1 MVDLSSNNLGD
12 QAASELALAIKS
24 NHGLVL
30 EELNL
35 ENNFV
40 TDRGAGSLCESV
52 TKNHSIIWI
61 NLALNQCSPE
71 MLNAIEAL
79 PLRPAVQSRI
89 QQSYMYEQPVAP
101 VAAVALGPLPITQAP
116 KITAASLEAEG
127 SAVFFL
133 PNEYDVDPSDK
144 RPLFVMI
151 NSYFETAISN
161 DDPAQPSDAMYDMV
175 IGHY

>member
-12 QAASELALAIKS
+12 PAADELALAIKY

-52 TKNHSIIWI
+52 AKNHSIIWI
-61 NLALNQCSPE
+61 NLALNQCSSE

-79 PLRPAVQSRI
+79 PLRPAIQSRI
-89 QQSYMYEQPVAP
+89 QQSYMYEQPAVP
-101 VAAVALGPLPITQAP
+101 TAAVALGPLPLTKAP
-116 KITAASLEAEG
+116 KIAAASLEAEG
-127 SAVFFL
+127 AAVFFL
-133 PNEYDVDPSDK
+133 PDEFDADPREN

-151 NSYFETAISN
+151 NSYFEAAVSTEN
-161 DDPAQPSDAMYDMV
+161 PFQPSDAMYDLV
-175 IGHY
+175 VGT